1 MSEPLNEQL
10 SAFIDG
16 ELPSE
21 ESGLFVR
28 QIPRDAQ
35 LRATA
40 SRYYLIGQ
48 AVRAELPSVRR
59 GFAARVL
66 AAVAQEPGASGAA
79 AAVSAMARELPRS
92 RWFGLWKPAAGI
104 AVAAGVA
111 MVAILFF
118 QQRQGERAPPEVI
131 AYIVPNGTPYNVHL
145 RSDTAA
151 EPTQVVSGTSGEP
164 RSYTVPPLAPATESP
179 LGAARLASYVLA
191 HSEYSSLPGRR
202 NVVSDAAVQ
211 DIEATQVEA
220 APAEA
225 PKP

>member
-16 ELPSE
+16 ELPNE
-21 ESGLFVR
+21 ESDLFVR

-48 AVRAELPSVRR
+48 AVRAEQPSVRR

-118 QQRQGERAPPEVI
+118 QQRQGERGPPEVI
-131 AYIVPNGTPYNVHL
+131 AYIVPNGTPYSVHL
-145 RSDTAA
+145 RDDTVA
-151 EPTQVVSGTSGEP
+151 EPTQVIRGTSGEP
-164 RSYTVPPLAPATESP
+164 RSYTVPPVAPATETP

-220 APAEA
+220 AQAEA

>member
-16 ELPSE
+16 ELPNE
-21 ESGLFVR
+21 ESALFVR
-28 QIPRDAQ
+28 HIPRDAQ

-48 AVRAELPSVRR
+48 AVRAEQPSVRR

-92 RWFGLWKPAAGI
+92 RWFGLWKPVVGI

-111 MVAILFF
+111 MIAIPVF
-118 QQRQGERAPPEVI
+118 QQRQGERELTQVI
-131 AYIVPNGTPYNVHL
+131 DQIVPTGTPYSVQL
-145 RSDTAA
+145 RVDKVA
-151 EPTQVVSGTSGEP
+151 EPTQINRGTSGEP
-164 RSYTVPPLAPATESP
+164 RSYTVPPQAPATESP

-220 APAEA
+220 EA

>member
-16 ELPSE
+16 ELPNE
-21 ESGLFVR
+21 ESALFVR

-35 LRATA
+35 LRAAA

-48 AVRAELPSVRR
+48 AVRAEQPSVRR

-118 QQRQGERAPPEVI
+118 QQRQGEREPPEVI

-145 RSDTAA
+145 RSDKAA
-151 EPTQVVSGTSGEP
+151 EPTQVIGGTSGEP
-164 RSYTVPPLAPATESP
+164 RSYTVPPLAPATETP

-220 APAEA
+220 AQAEA

>member
-16 ELPSE
+16 ELPNE
-21 ESGLFVR
+21 ESELFVR
-28 QIPRDAQ
+28 QIPRDTQ

-66 AAVAQEPGASGAA
+66 AAVAREPDASGAA

-92 RWFGLWKPAAGI
+92 RWFGLWKPAAGL

-111 MVAILFF
+111 MVAIPFF
-118 QQRQGERAPPEVI
+118 QQRQVERELPQQI
-131 AYIVPNGTPYNVHL
+131 TQIVPTGTPYAVQL
-145 RSDTAA
+145 RSG
-151 EPTQVVSGTSGEP
+151 Q
-164 RSYTVPPLAPATESP
+164 
-179 LGAARLASYVLA
+179 
-191 HSEYSSLPGRR
+191 GR
-202 NVVSDAAVQ
+202 
-211 DIEATQVEA
+211 
-220 APAEA
+220 
-225 PKP
+225 

>member
-16 ELPSE
+16 ELPNE
-21 ESGLFVR
+21 ESQLFVR

-48 AVRAELPSVRR
+48 AVRAEQPSVRQ

-66 AAVAQEPGASGAA
+66 AAVAQEPAA
-79 AAVSAMARELPRS
+79 TSATATVTAMARDIPRS

-111 MVAILFF
+111 MVAIIAF
-118 QQRQGERAPPEVI
+118 QQRQGERELPQLI
-131 AYIVPNGTPYNVHL
+131 AEIVPSGTPLAVQL
-145 RSDTAA
+145 RIDKTPPAQA
-151 EPTQVVSGTSGEP
+151 IAGTSGEP
-164 RSYTVPPLAPATESP
+164 RSYVVPPLAPATETP
-179 LGAARLASYVLA
+179 LGVARLASYVLA

-211 DIEATQVEA
+211 DVDA
-220 APAEA
+220 AQAETHPTEA